1 MKLVRFTTDSG
12 PHWGSLD
19 GSRIRMAPPSI
30 GSLEENLADLL
41 QLSEILALE
50 PTGPEI
56 SEVQLLAPL
65 YCPPQF
71 IGIGLNYR
79 NHAIETGNPIPASP
93 ISFGFLQSSIIGPGE
108 SIVIPP
114 NSSDVDWEAELGIV
128 IGKPGR
134 DISIANA
141 LDHVAGYVIVN
152 DVSERQ
158 IQSSEGQ
165 WGRAKSFDSFKPV
178 GPWIVTQSEVGDA
191 DNLKIG
197 LTVNGIVK
205 QSSSTSELIFGI
217 SELVSRLSYS
227 TSLMTGSIIS
237 TGTPPGIGSSR
248 KPPEFLKSGDIVEV
262 TIEKIGSLTNP
273 VVKL

>member
-1 MKLVRFTTDSG
+1 MKLVRFTTNSG

-19 GSRIRMAPPSI
+19 GSRIRVAPPSI

-41 QLSEILALE
+41 QLSEILARE
-50 PTGPEI
+50 PAGLEI
-56 SEVQLLAPL
+56 SEVQILTPL
-65 YCPPQF
+65 ISPPQF

-79 NHAIETGNPIPASP
+79 NHAIETGNPIPTAP
-93 ISFGFLQSSIIGPGE
+93 ISFGFLQTSIIGPGD

-158 IQSSEGQ
+158 VQSSEGQ

-178 GPWIVTQSEVGDA
+178 GPWIVSQSELGDA
-191 DNLKIG
+191 SDLKIS
-197 LTVNGIVK
+197 LTVNGITK
-205 QSSSTSELIFGI
+205 QSSSTSELIFGV